1 MAELLVK
8 AVSVTHADPAK
19 DQRGCYKRGHAVV
32 VMPDGHEWGA
42 LETLPRFV
50 VLKLPLVSVGRVAK
64 YLAGATGRRRR
75 WRLRWAD
82 LPAAA
87 RNKLASTGQLVIKAD
102 AAYTGAFDYTWQQV
116 KGFFRD
122 DETGLDETGDI

>member
-8 AVSVTHADPAK
+8 AVSATHSDPAK

-32 VMPDGHEWGA
+32 VMPDGHEWGT

-50 VLKLPLVSVGRVAK
+50 VLKFPLVAPARVEK
-64 YLAGATGRRRR
+64 YLATVTTRRRR

-87 RNKLASTGQLVIKAD
+87 RNKLTSTGQLVIKAD
-102 AAYTGAFDYTWQQV
+102 AAYTGAFDYTWAQV

-122 DETGLDETGDI
+122 DETNTDETGGI